1 MSIRLCPADT
11 CSSPAPE
18 THLQGTRF
26 SIRDGTLVEDWSNNK
41 LTIYT
46 GGCVLFDGFLYGI
59 HKSGILRCL
68 DWERGEERWA
78 QRGFGEHGSLIAAD
92 GKLLVQTYRSGELV
106 VIDAAPAAYRELRRV
121 KVFDGDPTSF
131 TPPVLA
137 HGRIYCRSYDGEVV
151 CLAAAPAPPT
161 AAPASPATRIW
172 TDDTGRH
179 RLEASLVAVEGDRV
193 RLRKAS
199 GEEIVVPLSR
209 LSREDR
215 LLVERRATGAS
226 PP

>member
-1 MSIRLCPADT
+1 MA
-11 CSSPAPE
+11 
-18 THLQGTRF
+18 
-26 SIRDGTLVEDWSNNK
+26 K
-41 LTIYT
+41 
-46 GGCVLFDGFLYGI
+46 
-59 HKSGILRCL
+59 
-68 DWERGEERWA
+68 
-78 QRGFGEHGSLIAAD
+78 RGFGEHGSLIAAD

-161 AAPASPATRIW
+161 AAPAAPATRVW

-179 RLEASLVAVEGDRV
+179 RLEASLVAVEDDRV
-193 RLRKAS
+193 RLRK
-199 GEEIVVPLSR
+199 
-209 LSREDR
+209 
-215 LLVERRATGAS
+215 S
-226 PP
+226 PAKKSSCR